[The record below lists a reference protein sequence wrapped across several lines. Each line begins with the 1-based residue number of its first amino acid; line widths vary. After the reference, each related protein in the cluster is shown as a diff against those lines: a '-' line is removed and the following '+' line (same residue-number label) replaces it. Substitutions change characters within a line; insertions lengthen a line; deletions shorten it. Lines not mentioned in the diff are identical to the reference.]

1 MADDAIDLN
10 LLRVL
15 DALLATRSVT
25 AAAERLGLSQS
36 ATSHA
41 LARLRDAMGDAL
53 LVRGRG
59 GLVPT
64 ARAEAMRGDLADALA
79 AMQRVVARPEPFE
92 PSTARRTF
100 RIASADYTEFLLLP
114 PLMRRLADSAPHV
127 DLVMRNTGA
136 ELIGELTRG
145 DCDVGIGPAVSTNDR
160 PGIRSR
166 ALFDDAFVCVVRR
179 DHPALGRRW
188 TPERFAGF
196 AHAFIAPRG
205 QPGGI
210 VDDALARLGLTRRVA
225 LMVPDFLA
233 APFVIAQTDLV
244 LTLPERVARAFAA
257 SLPLV
262 IVPPPLEV
270 AGFSMMLL
278 WHDRVHDE
286 PGQRWL
292 RERIVDAAQEATP
305 RAPGRTKS
313 LDAARGGRS
322 RRR

>member
-41 LARLRDAMGDAL
+41 LARLRDALGDAL

-64 ARAEAMRGDLADALA
+64 ARAEAMRVGLADALA
-79 AMQRVVARPEPFE
+79 AMQRAVARPDPFV
-92 PSTARRTF
+92 PATARRTF

-114 PLMRRLADSAPHV
+114 PLMRQLADLAPHV
-127 DLVMRNTGA
+127 DLVMRNVAG

-145 DCDVGIGPAVSTNDR
+145 DCDMGLGPAVSSNDR

-166 ALFDDAFVCVVRR
+166 ALFDDTFVCVVRR

-188 TPERFAGF
+188 TAERFAGL

-205 QPGGI
+205 QPGGV
-210 VDDALARLGLTRRVA
+210 VDDALAKLGLARRVA

-270 AGFSMMLL
+270 PGFSMMLL
-278 WHDRVHDE
+278 WHDRVHEE
-286 PGQRWL
+286 PAQRWL
-292 RERIVDAAQEATP
+292 RDRIVDAAQEATP
-305 RAPGRTKS
+305 RTPGRTKA
-313 LDAARGGRS
+313 LDAGRRTPSRGR
-322 RRR
+322 